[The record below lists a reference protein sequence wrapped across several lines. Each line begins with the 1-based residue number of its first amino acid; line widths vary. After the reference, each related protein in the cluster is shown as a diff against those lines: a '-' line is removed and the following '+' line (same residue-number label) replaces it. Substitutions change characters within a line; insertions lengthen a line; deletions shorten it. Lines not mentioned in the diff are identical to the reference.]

1 MKSPTR
7 VIHKPFNCEFRVIQK
22 SLQQL
27 PIVER
32 LLNHPV
38 LVIFTLELDLWEQSD
53 MSVLAKIFRVFAS
66 FLSNKMC

>member
-38 LVIFTLELDLWEQSD
+38 LVIFTLELDL
-53 MSVLAKIFRVFAS
+53 
-66 FLSNKMC
+66 